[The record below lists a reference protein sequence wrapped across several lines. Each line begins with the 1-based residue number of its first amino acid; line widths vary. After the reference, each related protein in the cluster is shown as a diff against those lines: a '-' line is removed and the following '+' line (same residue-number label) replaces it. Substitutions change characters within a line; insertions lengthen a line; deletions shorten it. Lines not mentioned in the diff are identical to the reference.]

1 MLNHFL
7 QELMPVNPGN
17 ELPGAVVV
25 GDICGV
31 LGNYKTDNLLDGTIA
46 PFLECLK
53 YGMQYIL
60 LRASHGRIPFLY
72 GFSIARNF
80 HKMQCFSALPSL
92 LPGKNEPYSEK
103 NIPTPEKLPC
113 IFRVKQP

>member
-1 MLNHFL
+1 
-7 QELMPVNPGN
+7 MPVNPGN
-17 ELPGAVVV
+17 ELPGAVAV

-46 PFLECLK
+46 PFLERLK

-60 LRASHGRIPFLY
+60 LRVSHGRTPSLY
-72 GFSIARNF
+72 GFSIARIFNQT
-80 HKMQCFSALPSL
+80 QCFSALSLL

-103 NIPTPEKLPC
+103 IIPTPGKLPC
-113 IFRVKQP
+113 ISHVRQP